1 MSLKSMLARAIGGA
15 PKVTDTAGQAR
26 PETGARAGE
35 TERTEG
41 SAASRPAANGGTD
54 RPRPRQ
60 GVPRATEAAMYRP
73 ARSFVD
79 HLPWAEAQDDG
90 TILLEDGRSVGAV
103 WEIEPRGTEGRGGA
117 WLAEIRDDLHDVLQ
131 DSFEEL
137 DASPWVVQTFTWRE
151 PDLTSAAEAFRAY
164 AAEHAGDEPFTAN
177 YSAILADHY
186 RGVAKPGGLF
196 ADRLSQ
202 TRWAGVRQR
211 TVVTLHRWSRD
222 AAPADEG
229 ALVLEAGGKLMG
241 ALEGLGVGQRRLT
254 AAEFHAWLTRWF
266 NAWTQLTPDDPAAF
280 AREFLDGELPYGDAF
295 ADSLFY
301 SHPRSDAERG
311 AWLFDKTA
319 MRVLTVEGLRR
330 PPAIGH
336 VTGETRHGDAVNAVL
351 DQLPEGTV
359 YVTTLVPVPQD
370 TVDAHVDRIAS
381 SATGES
387 ADALRARA
395 DCRTAKEIM
404 GERHKLYRLGV
415 AFHLRAPS
423 VEDLDARTAEAR
435 TVLLRHGFR
444 AIAPKDDVRALDNFL
459 LHLPMAYDP
468 DVDKRA
474 GWRQTRLAW
483 VQHAANVWPLFGRSA
498 GTGHPGL
505 SFFNRGGEPLTF
517 DPLNKLD
524 RLKNA
529 HGLLVGPTGA
539 GKSATLGGMLAQLM
553 AVHRPRLFVIEA
565 GNSFGL
571 LADWFESQG
580 LSVNRVALKPG
591 SGVSLPTFADAALL
605 PEAAE
610 VALDT
615 ETPEDAELP
624 ELGDVE
630 DDDEDE
636 PRDIL
641 GELETV
647 ATLMVTGGEAKEVE
661 RLRRA
666 DRRVIRD
673 AVIEAAKN
681 ARAEGAAPR
690 TEHVRRAFHLLAQ
703 TREGLLDEARQR
715 LRDMGDAI
723 GLFCDGFAGEVFNRD
738 GDIWPE
744 TDVTLVDLAHFAR
757 EGYEA
762 HLAIALISLL
772 NVVNNIAERDQRTG
786 REIVVAIDEA
796 HIVTTHP
803 LVSPYL
809 VKIVKMWRKLG
820 AWLWLATQNLE
831 DFPGG
836 ARKLLNMIEWWICLV
851 MPKEEVEEMR
861 RFRDLSDAQRDLLL
875 SATKAHLQ
883 YTEGVVLAGSV
894 ETLFRCVPPSLVLAL
909 VQTERHEKARRA
921 EIMAEHGVTEVEAA
935 IRVAAEIDAARG
947 IGR

>member
-1 MSLKSMLARAIGGA
+1 MSAKPAFLDVFRVGSEKQSAEPDPAKTNGERGDRTA
-15 PKVTDTAGQAR
+15 PPRRGVPPA
-26 PETGARAGE
+26 E
-35 TERTEG
+35 
-41 SAASRPAANGGTD
+41 AAS
-54 RPRPRQ
+54 
-60 GVPRATEAAMYRP
+60 MYRP

-79 HLPWAEAQDDG
+79 HLPWAEALDDG
-90 TILLEDGRSVGAV
+90 TVLLEDGRSVGAV

-117 WLAEIRDDLHDVLQ
+117 WLAEVRNGLHDVLQ
-131 DSFEEL
+131 DSFEEF
-137 DASPWVVQTFTWRE
+137 DASPWVVQTYTWRE
-151 PDLTSAAEAFRAY
+151 PDLTAAAEAFRGYVAEEARDSDFSDRY
-164 AAEHAGDEPFTAN
+164 AE
-177 YSAILADHY
+177 ILAAHY

-202 TRWAGVRQR
+202 TRWAGARQR
-211 TVVTLHRWSRD
+211 TLVVLHRWMREARGDGAD
-222 AAPADEG
+222 AAPG
-229 ALVLEAGGKLMG
+229 AAVLEAGGKLMG
-241 ALEGLGVGQRRLT
+241 ALEGLGVRQRRLT
-254 AAEFHAWLTRWF
+254 GDEFHAWLTRWF
-266 NAWTQLTPDDPAAF
+266 NAWTDLTPDNPAAF
-280 AREFLDGELPYGDAF
+280 ARDFLDAEMPYGDGF
-295 ADSLFY
+295 AESLFY
-301 SHPRSDAERG
+301 SHPRSDAAEG
-311 AWLFDKTA
+311 AWLFDRTA
-319 MRVLTVEGLRR
+319 MRVVTVEGLRR

-351 DQLPEGTV
+351 DQLPEGAV

-387 ADALRARA
+387 ADAIRARA
-395 DCRTAKEIM
+395 DCRAAKEIM

-415 AFHLRAPS
+415 AFYLRAPS
-423 VEDLDARTAEAR
+423 LDDLARRTAEAR

-444 AIAPKDDVRALDNFL
+444 AIAPKDDVRALDNYL

-468 DVDKRA
+468 DIDRQA

-483 VQHAANVWPLFGRSA
+483 VQHAANVWPVFGRST

-505 SFFNRGGEPLTF
+505 SFFNRGGEPLCF

-553 AVHRPRLFVIEA
+553 AVHRPRLFVVEA

-571 LADWFESQG
+571 LADWFESLG
-580 LSVNRVALKPG
+580 LTVNRVALKPG

-681 ARAEGAAPR
+681 ARAEETAPR
-690 TEHVRRAFHLLAQ
+690 TGHVRRAFGLLAE
-703 TREGLLDEARQR
+703 TREGLTEEARQR
-715 LRDMGDAI
+715 LRDMGEAL

-831 DFPGG
+831 DFPGA

-851 MPKEEVEEMR
+851 MPKEEVGEMG
-861 RFRDLSDAQRDLLL
+861 RFRDLSEAQRELLL

-883 YTEGVVLAGSV
+883 YTEGVVLAGTV

-935 IRVAAEIDAARG
+935 VRIAAEIDAARG
-947 IGR
+947 IAA

>member
-1 MSLKSMLARAIGGA
+1 M
-15 PKVTDTAGQAR
+15 
-26 PETGARAGE
+26 
-35 TERTEG
+35 
-41 SAASRPAANGGTD
+41 
-54 RPRPRQ
+54 
-60 GVPRATEAAMYRP
+60 
-73 ARSFVD
+73 
-79 HLPWAEAQDDG
+79 
-90 TILLEDGRSVGAV
+90 
-103 WEIEPRGTEGRGGA
+103 
-117 WLAEIRDDLHDVLQ
+117 
-131 DSFEEL
+131 
-137 DASPWVVQTFTWRE
+137 
-151 PDLTSAAEAFRAY
+151 
-164 AAEHAGDEPFTAN
+164 
-177 YSAILADHY
+177 
-186 RGVAKPGGLF
+186 
-196 ADRLSQ
+196 
-202 TRWAGVRQR
+202 
-211 TVVTLHRWSRD
+211 
-222 AAPADEG
+222 
-229 ALVLEAGGKLMG
+229 
-241 ALEGLGVGQRRLT
+241 
-254 AAEFHAWLTRWF
+254 
-266 NAWTQLTPDDPAAF
+266 
-280 AREFLDGELPYGDAF
+280 
-295 ADSLFY
+295 
-301 SHPRSDAERG
+301 
-311 AWLFDKTA
+311 
-319 MRVLTVEGLRR
+319 
-330 PPAIGH
+330 
-336 VTGETRHGDAVNAVL
+336 
-351 DQLPEGTV
+351 
-359 YVTTLVPVPQD
+359 
-370 TVDAHVDRIAS
+370 
-381 SATGES
+381 
-387 ADALRARA
+387 
-395 DCRTAKEIM
+395 
-404 GERHKLYRLGV
+404 
-415 AFHLRAPS
+415 
-423 VEDLDARTAEAR
+423 
-435 TVLLRHGFR
+435 
-444 AIAPKDDVRALDNFL
+444 
-459 LHLPMAYDP
+459 
-468 DVDKRA
+468 
-474 GWRQTRLAW
+474 
-483 VQHAANVWPLFGRSA
+483 
-498 GTGHPGL
+498 
-505 SFFNRGGEPLTF
+505 
-517 DPLNKLD
+517 
-524 RLKNA
+524 
-529 HGLLVGPTGA
+529 GPTGA

-553 AVHRPRLFVIEA
+553 AAHRPRLFVIEA

-571 LADWFESQG
+571 LADWFESLG
-580 LSVNRVALKPG
+580 LTVNRVALKPG

-615 ETPEDAELP
+615 DTPEDAELP
-624 ELGDVE
+624 ELGDVA

-681 ARAEGAAPR
+681 ARAEGAKPR
-690 TEHVRRAFHLLAQ
+690 TDHVRRAFHLLAE
-703 TREGLLDEARQR
+703 TREGISAEARQR

-831 DFPGG
+831 DFPGA

-861 RFRDLSDAQRDLLL
+861 RFRDLSDAQRELLL

-921 EIMAEHGVTEVEAA
+921 ELMAEHGCTEVEAA
-935 IRVAAEIDAARG
+935 VKIAAEIDAARG
-947 IGR
+947 IAA

>member
-1 MSLKSMLARAIGGA
+1 
-15 PKVTDTAGQAR
+15 
-26 PETGARAGE
+26 
-35 TERTEG
+35 
-41 SAASRPAANGGTD
+41 
-54 RPRPRQ
+54 
-60 GVPRATEAAMYRP
+60 MYRP

-79 HLPWAEAQDDG
+79 HLPWAEALDDG

-117 WLAEIRDDLHDVLQ
+117 WLADLRNGLHDVLQ

-137 DASPWVVQTFTWRE
+137 DASPWVVQTYTWRE
-151 PDLTSAAEAFRAY
+151 PDLTAAAESFREYVAADARDTAFSKHY
-164 AAEHAGDEPFTAN
+164 AEM
-177 YSAILADHY
+177 LAAHY

-196 ADRLSQ
+196 TDGLSQ
-202 TRWAGVRQR
+202 TRWAGARQR
-211 TVVTLHRWSRD
+211 TLVVVHRWIRGGRGGDGAD
-222 AAPADEG
+222 AVSG
-229 ALVLEAGGKLMG
+229 AAVLEVGGKLMG
-241 ALEGLGVGQRRLT
+241 ALEGLGVRQRRLS
-254 AAEFHAWLTRWF
+254 ADEFHAWLTRWF
-266 NAWTQLTPDDPAAF
+266 NAWTDLTPDNPAAF
-280 AREFLDGELPYGDAF
+280 ARDFLDERMPYGDGF
-295 ADSLFY
+295 AESLCY
-301 SHPRSDAERG
+301 AHPRSDAVEG
-311 AWLFDKTA
+311 AWVFDRTA
-319 MRVLTVEGLRR
+319 MRVVTVEGLRR

-387 ADALRARA
+387 AEAIRARA
-395 DCRTAKEIM
+395 DCRTAKEIV
-404 GERHKLYRLGV
+404 GERHKLYRLGL
-415 AFHLRAPS
+415 AFYLRAPS
-423 VEDLDARTAEAR
+423 MEDLAQRTSEAR
-435 TVLLRHGFR
+435 AVLLRHGFR
-444 AIAPKDDVRALDNFL
+444 AIAPKDDVRALDNYL

-468 DVDKRA
+468 DVDRLA
-474 GWRQTRLAW
+474 GWRLTRLAW
-483 VQHAANVWPLFGRSA
+483 VQHAANVWPLFGRST

-505 SFFNRGGEPLTF
+505 SFFNRGGEPLAF

-571 LADWFESQG
+571 LADWFESLG

-610 VALDT
+610 ITLDT
-615 ETPEDAELP
+615 DTPEDAELP

-681 ARAEGAAPR
+681 ARAEGTAPR
-690 TEHVRRAFHLLAQ
+690 TEHVRRAFGLLAE
-703 TREGLLDEARQR
+703 TRQGLTQDARQR
-715 LRDMGDAI
+715 LRDMGEAL

-772 NVVNNIAERDQRTG
+772 NVVNNIAERDQRSG

-831 DFPGG
+831 DFPGA

-851 MPKEEVEEMR
+851 MPKEEIGEMS
-861 RFRDLSDAQRDLLL
+861 RFRDLSDAQRELLL
-875 SATKAHLQ
+875 STTKAHLQ

-921 EIMAEHGVTEVEAA
+921 ELMAEHGIAEVDAA
-935 IRVAAEIDAARG
+935 VRIAAEIDAARG

>member
-1 MSLKSMLARAIGGA
+1 MR
-15 PKVTDTAGQAR
+15 
-26 PETGARAGE
+26 
-35 TERTEG
+35 
-41 SAASRPAANGGTD
+41 
-54 RPRPRQ
+54 
-60 GVPRATEAAMYRP
+60 
-73 ARSFVD
+73 
-79 HLPWAEAQDDG
+79 DG
-90 TILLEDGRSVGAV
+90 
-103 WEIEPRGTEGRGGA
+103 
-117 WLAEIRDDLHDVLQ
+117 LHDVLQ
-131 DSFEEL
+131 DTFEEL
-137 DASPWVVQTFTWRE
+137 DVSPWVVQTFTWRE
-151 PDLTSAAEAFRAY
+151 PDLSAAAEAFAAY
-164 AAEHAGDEPFTAN
+164 AAEHAGGGPFAAG
-177 YSAILADHY
+177 YAAMLAAHY

-202 TRWAGVRQR
+202 TRWAGARQR
-211 TVVTLHRWSRD
+211 TVVTLHRWNRES
-222 AAPADEG
+222 APADEG

-241 ALEGLGVGQRRLT
+241 ALEGLGVRQRRLA
-254 AAEFHAWLTRWF
+254 AAEFHGWLTRWF
-266 NAWTQLTPDDPAAF
+266 NGWTHLTPDDPAAF
-280 AREFLDGELPYGDAF
+280 AREFLDGDLPYGDAF
-295 ADSLFY
+295 VDSLFY
-301 SHPRSDAERG
+301 SHPRSDAGCG
-311 AWLFDKTA
+311 AWAFDRTA

-359 YVTTLVPVPQD
+359 YATTLVPVPQD

-381 SATGES
+381 AATGES

-423 VEDLDARTAEAR
+423 MADLDARTAEAR

-468 DVDKRA
+468 DVDRKN

-483 VQHAANVWPLFGRSA
+483 VQHAANVWPVFGRST

-505 SFFNRGGEPLTF
+505 SFFNRGGEPLCF

-571 LADWFESQG
+571 LADWFESLG

-666 DRRVIRD
+666 DRRTIRD

-681 ARAEGAAPR
+681 ARAEETGPR
-690 TEHVRRAFHLLAQ
+690 TEHVRRAFHLLAE

-772 NVVNNIAERDQRTG
+772 NVVNNLAERDQRTG

-796 HIVTTHP
+796 HVVTTHP

-820 AWLWLATQNLE
+820 AWLWLSTQNLE
-831 DFPGG
+831 DFPGA

-883 YTEGVVLAGSV
+883 YTEGVVLSGSV

-921 EIMAEHGVTEVEAA
+921 ELMAEHGITEVEAA
-935 IRVAAEIDAARG
+935 ARIAAEIDAARG
-947 IGR
+947 IGP

>member
-1 MSLKSMLARAIGGA
+1 MNLADYLRKSGPRQSDAA
-15 PKVTDTAGQAR
+15 
-26 PETGARAGE
+26 PETPAPAGAEANGAAKRPAPRKGVPPA
-35 TERTEG
+35 T
-41 SAASRPAANGGTD
+41 AAS
-54 RPRPRQ
+54 
-60 GVPRATEAAMYRP
+60 MYRP

-79 HLPWAEAQDDG
+79 HVPWAEALDDG

-103 WEIEPRGTEGRGGA
+103 WEIEPRGTEGRGGR
-117 WLAEIRDDLHDVLQ
+117 WLTDLRNGLHDVLQ
-131 DSFEEL
+131 DAFEEF
-137 DASPWVVQTFTWRE
+137 DASPWVVQTYTWRE
-151 PDLTSAAEAFRAY
+151 PDLSAAAAEFRDYVAEAARDTEYSAAY
-164 AAEHAGDEPFTAN
+164 AD
-177 YSAILADHY
+177 ILAAHY

-196 ADRLSQ
+196 TDRLSQ
-202 TRWAGVRQR
+202 TAWAGARQR
-211 TVVTLHRWSRD
+211 TLVVLYRWLRD
-222 AAPADEG
+222 AKAADG
-229 ALVLEAGGKLMG
+229 ANASAGAALLEAGGKLTG
-241 ALEGLGVGQRRLT
+241 ALEGLGVKQRRLD
-254 AAEFHAWLTRWF
+254 AAGFHAWLTRWF
-266 NAWTQLTPDDPAAF
+266 NAWTDLTPDDPAAF
-280 AREFLDGELPYGDAF
+280 ARDLIGDDDQPYGDGF
-295 ADSLFY
+295 AETLFY
-301 SHPRSDAERG
+301 CHPRSDAANG
-311 AWLFDKTA
+311 AWIFDRTA

-370 TVDAHVDRIAS
+370 TVDAHVDRIAA

-387 ADALRARA
+387 ADAIRARA
-395 DCRTAKEIM
+395 DCHVAKEIM

-415 AFHLRAPS
+415 AFYLRAPS
-423 VEDLDARTAEAR
+423 MEELNRRTARAR

-444 AIAPKDDVRALDNFL
+444 AVAPKDDVRALDNFL
-459 LHLPMAYDP
+459 LHLPMAYEP
-468 DVDKRA
+468 DADKAA
-474 GWRQTRLAW
+474 GWRRTRLAW
-483 VQHAANVWPLFGRSA
+483 VQHAANVWPLFGRST
-498 GTGHPGL
+498 GTGRPGL
-505 SFFNRGGEPLTF
+505 SFFNRGGEPLVF

-553 AVHRPRLFVIEA
+553 AAHRPRLFVIEA

-571 LADWFESQG
+571 LADWFESLG
-580 LSVNRVALKPG
+580 LTVNRVALKPG

-605 PEAAE
+605 PEAAR

-624 ELGDVE
+624 ELGDVV

-673 AVIEAAKN
+673 AVIEAARN
-681 ARAEGAAPR
+681 ARAEGAKPR
-690 TEHVRRAFHLLAQ
+690 TDHVRRAFHLLAE
-703 TREGLLDEARQR
+703 TREGISAEARQR

-809 VKIVKMWRKLG
+809 VKIVKMWRQN
-820 AWLWLATQNLE
+820 AT
-831 DFPGG
+831 
-836 ARKLLNMIEWWICLV
+836 
-851 MPKEEVEEMR
+851 
-861 RFRDLSDAQRDLLL
+861 
-875 SATKAHLQ
+875 
-883 YTEGVVLAGSV
+883 YT
-894 ETLFRCVPPSLVLAL
+894 
-909 VQTERHEKARRA
+909 
-921 EIMAEHGVTEVEAA
+921 
-935 IRVAAEIDAARG
+935 
-947 IGR
+947 

>member
-1 MSLKSMLARAIGGA
+1 MSVWSGWFDVFRRGPARDAATAEADVAGANRA
-15 PKVTDTAGQAR
+15 PKAAPRRGVAR
-26 PETGARAGE
+26 SETV
-35 TERTEG
+35 
-41 SAASRPAANGGTD
+41 S
-54 RPRPRQ
+54 
-60 GVPRATEAAMYRP
+60 MYRP

-79 HLPWAEAQDDG
+79 HLPWAEALEDG

-103 WEIEPRGTEGRGGA
+103 WEIEPRGTEGRGDA
-117 WLAEIRDDLHDVLQ
+117 WLAEVRNGLHDVLQ
-131 DSFEEL
+131 DSLEER
-137 DASPWVVQTFTWRE
+137 DSAPWVLQTYTWRE
-151 PDLTSAAEAFRAY
+151 ADLTASAEAFRNYLSDGARDTAFSERY
-164 AAEHAGDEPFTAN
+164 AEM
-177 YSAILADHY
+177 LAAHY
-186 RGVAKPGGLF
+186 RGVARPGGRF

-202 TRWAGVRQR
+202 TRWAGARQR
-211 TVVTLHRWSRD
+211 TLVVLYRWMRGGRVGGD
-222 AAPADEG
+222 G
-229 ALVLEAGGKLMG
+229 AVSGTPVLEAGGKLMG
-241 ALEGLGVGQRRLT
+241 ALEGLGVRQRRLSGE
-254 AAEFHAWLTRWF
+254 EFHAWLTRWF
-266 NAWTQLTPDDPAAF
+266 NGWTELTPESPVAF
-280 AREFLDGELPYGDAF
+280 AREFLDEHMPCGDDF

-301 SHPRSDAERG
+301 SHPRSDAAAG
-311 AWLFDKTA
+311 AWVFDRTA

-370 TVDAHVDRIAS
+370 TVDGHIDRIAS

-387 ADALRARA
+387 ADAVRARA
-395 DCRTAKEIM
+395 DCRAAREIM
-404 GERHKLYRLGV
+404 GERHKLCRLGF
-415 AFHLRAPS
+415 AFYLRAPS
-423 VEDLDARTAEAR
+423 VEDLAQRAAEAR

-444 AIAPKDDVRALDNFL
+444 AIASKDDVRALDNCL

-468 DVDKRA
+468 DVDRQA

-483 VQHAANVWPLFGRSA
+483 VQHAANVWPVFGRST
-498 GTGHPGL
+498 GTGRPGL
-505 SFFNRGGEPLTF
+505 SFFNRGGEPLCF
-517 DPLNKLD
+517 DPLDKRD

-571 LADWFESQG
+571 LADWFESLG
-580 LSVNRVALKPG
+580 LSVHRVALKPG
-591 SGVSLPTFADAALL
+591 SGVSLPAFRDAALL
-605 PEAAE
+605 PEA
-610 VALDT
+610 VQVVRDT

-647 ATLMVTGGEAKEVE
+647 ATLMVTGGEAREVE
-661 RLRRA
+661 RLRRS

-681 ARAEGAAPR
+681 AQAEGVTPR
-690 TEHVRRAFHLLAQ
+690 TEHVRRAFGLLAE
-703 TREGLLDEARQR
+703 TREGLTEDARQR
-715 LRDMGDAI
+715 LRDMGDAL

-772 NVVNNIAERDQRTG
+772 NVVNHMAERDQRTG

-803 LVSPYL
+803 LVCPYL

-831 DFPGG
+831 DFPGA

-851 MPKEEVEEMR
+851 MPKEEVGEMD
-861 RFRDLSDAQRDLLL
+861 RFRDLSEAQRELLL

-883 YTEGVVLAGSV
+883 YTEGVVLAGTV

-909 VQTERHEKARRA
+909 VQTERHEKAHRA
-921 EIMAEHGVTEVEAA
+921 ELMAEYGISEVEAA
-935 IRVAAEIDAARG
+935 LRVAAEIDAARG
-947 IGR
+947 LAA